1 MLIIKLVTEVA
12 NQYVNI
18 HIVEYQTAKQSFT
31 ISALYPSVGVTSSLL
46 KPICYH

>member
-31 ISALYPSVGVTSSLL
+31 ISALYPSVGGNRAHMLCLL
-46 KPICYH
+46 